1 MIYVTS
7 DLHGYDLNLFL
18 DFLKRSGFDGE
29 RDRLI
34 GLGDV
39 IDGNGDGGVS
49 LLRWMMRKPC
59 VTLLRGN
66 HEEIM
71 LSFQNLLRNVKDSY
85 LGSSYPGQL
94 MAFTAWVN
102 GDGTNTFLA
111 LKELAKED
119 PEDVGKVL
127 DYVANARHYLEVT
140 AGGKNYVLV
149 HSGLKNFSPERPLSD
164 YKLHEL
170 IVARPGLEDRYYED
184 KTVIFGHTPTE
195 RLGNKGR
202 MVVTDTWIDIDT
214 GAGHGGTPML
224 LRLDDL
230 KAFYV

>member
-7 DLHGYDLNLFL
+7 DLHGYDQNLFL
-18 DFLKRSGFDGE
+18 DFLNRSGFDEE

-34 GLGDV
+34 VLGDV

-94 MAFTAWVN
+94 IAFTAWVN

-119 PEDVGKVL
+119 PEEVGKVL

-170 IVARPGLEDRYYED
+170 VAARPGLEDRYYED